1 MKLFKTFLTFILV
14 VTLSQCVNKE
24 ATQEKTKIDL
34 EQQLLESIDKFNK
47 AFQEGNV
54 KVLESM
60 ITENYLHTNG
70 NSKSI
75 RKKDWINYLSK
86 REKEIQS
93 GNLEVIEYKLS
104 ETEIELYGNTAMV
117 TGKVTVSNKKSSDIK
132 NNEYRITNIWVYESG
147 AWKRAGFHDG
157 KIK

>member
-1 MKLFKTFLTFILV
+1 MKLFKTFLSMALV
-14 VTLSQCVNKE
+14 LAFFNCTDKE
-24 ATQEKTKIDL
+24 KVKKTPETDLTQL
-34 EQQLLESIDKFNK
+34 MESIDKFNK
-47 AFQEGNV
+47 AFQEGHV

-70 NSKSI
+70 NLKSI
-75 RKKDWINYLSK
+75 RKNDWINYLSK

-93 GNLEVIEYKLS
+93 GALEVIEYKLE
-104 ETEIELYGNTAMV
+104 ETEIELHGNTAIV
-117 TGKVTVSNKKSSDIK
+117 TGKVTVSNKRNNDIK
-132 NNEYRITNIWVYESG
+132 KNEYRITNIWVYESG